1 MRIYIRKQ
9 KDLQNLFDYASM
21 EAVRSVLSHLGYGR
35 IGMMHT
41 TKDAMLKEFNEIQGK
56 FKPFTILTDEF
67 FCNGVTEYKPLPPR
81 IVEVEKIV
89 QVEAPAPNYS
99 KFQKFIVRLF
109 KL

>member
-1 MRIYIRKQ
+1 MKIYVRRE
-9 KDLQNLFDYASM
+9 KDLDNLFEFASM

-41 TKDAMLKEFNEIQGK
+41 TKDAMLKEYKAINPDFT
-56 FKPFTILTDEF
+56 PFTILADEF
-67 FCNGVTEYKPLPPR
+67 YCNGITEYRPLPPR

-89 QVEAPAPNYS
+89 QVEAPPKHYS
-99 KFQKFIVRLF
+99 TFQKFIVRLF